1 MEKVLVA
8 YSTWAGATHQ
18 VAEEIVKDL
27 GKKNLQVNISTAKDV
42 KSIKEFQTI
51 VLGTSIH
58 AGQMTGDF
66 IKFLKRFHTD
76 LATKKTAFFVVCFN
90 MIEDN
95 EKNRAETLGWLS
107 KAVGKYS
114 EIKPV
119 SIGLFAGAAVTESE
133 EFNKLNI
140 LVKKLI
146 QSMKKSMDT
155 ERGKSDFREWDKVH
169 VWSAELAEKISL
181 LF

>member
-1 MEKVLVA
+1 MKKVLVA

-18 VAEEIVKDL
+18 VADEIEKEL
-27 GKKNLQVNISTAKDV
+27 SKNDLQVSVMLAKDV
-42 KSIKEFQTI
+42 KSISDFHAVI
-51 VLGTSIH
+51 LGTSIH

-66 IKFLKRFHTD
+66 NRFLNRFNKE
-76 LATKKTAFFVVCFN
+76 LVEKNASFFVVCFN

-95 EKNRAETLGWLS
+95 EKNKVETLSWLNKSLS
-107 KAVGKYS
+107 KFP

-119 SIGLFAGAAVTESE
+119 SLGLFAGAALTESE

-146 QSMKKSMDT
+146 ESMKKSMDT
-155 ERGKSDFREWDKVH
+155 EKGKSDFREW
-169 VWSAELAEKISL
+169 EKIHSWAAEVAGKIV
-181 LF
+181 